1 MRHHWVERVERVERA
16 GASERERVGISC
28 EDRREDRQQKQ
39 KAARG
44 LLVRVVLVR
53 VGREGLLLHEDPAQ
67 AGGREGNF
75 REPEF

>member
-28 EDRREDRQQKQ
+28 EDRREDRQQK
-39 KAARG
+39 AARG

-67 AGGREGNF
+67 AGGREGN
-75 REPEF
+75 